1 MSSRQISVGL
11 LTTLLSVSCGID
23 QGPATAFVGATIIDG
38 TGAAP
43 IETGVILVRA
53 GRIEAVGPAGSIDL
67 PNDGERVDVSGKTII
82 PGLINTHGHIAMTLL
97 RGIADDLEPGYYLPS
112 TQASWRSRVIVA
124 RVSVETGAAVA
135 AMRQAVAEI
144 DPDLAVYQVQTMAE
158 RLADAA
164 AQPRFNTV
172 MFGIFAVVALM
183 LAMVGVYGVTSY
195 GVSQRV
201 HELGV
206 RIALG
211 AGGTTITWLVVGRA
225 LALVGIGVGV
235 GLAVAVGATRF
246 IEGMLFEVRPFDVAT
261 FATVAIGL
269 AAVAAVAAYVPA
281 RRAARLDPVTALR
294 E

>member
-1 MSSRQISVGL
+1 
-11 LTTLLSVSCGID
+11 
-23 QGPATAFVGATIIDG
+23 
-38 TGAAP
+38 
-43 IETGVILVRA
+43 
-53 GRIEAVGPAGSIDL
+53 
-67 PNDGERVDVSGKTII
+67 
-82 PGLINTHGHIAMTLL
+82 MT
-97 RGIADDLEPGYYLPS
+97 
-112 TQASWRSRVIVA
+112 
-124 RVSVETGAAVA
+124 
-135 AMRQAVAEI
+135 
-144 DPDLAVYQVQTMAE
+144 E
-158 RLADAA
+158 RLANAV

-172 MFGIFAVVALM
+172 MFGVFAVVALA

-211 AGGTTITWLVVGRA
+211 AGSTSITWLVVGRA
-225 LALVGIGVGV
+225 LALAGIGVGV
-235 GLAVAVGATRF
+235 GLVVAVGATRF
-246 IEGMLFEVRPFDVAT
+246 IESMLFEVSSFDLAT